1 MHQKTFIQCQTDAK
15 CLIDPIKNIVIQ
27 MAYFFRKRDLSIVRI
42 CSNKITESFTISYL
56 LTSKAMCVGSFALF
70 IFDVIAAQITVGL

>member
-15 CLIDPIKNIVIQ
+15 CPISDPIKNIVIQ
-27 MAYFFRKRDLSIVRI
+27 MAYFFSRKRDLSIVRI

-56 LTSKAMCVGSFALF
+56 LTSKAMCVGSFAF
-70 IFDVIAAQITVGL
+70 IHFDDRSTDK